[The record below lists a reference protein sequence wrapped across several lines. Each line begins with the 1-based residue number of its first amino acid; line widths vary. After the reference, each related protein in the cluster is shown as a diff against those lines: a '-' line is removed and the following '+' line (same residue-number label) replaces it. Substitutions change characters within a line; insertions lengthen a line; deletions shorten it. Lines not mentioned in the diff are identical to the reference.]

1 MIRKKRIVFLL
12 AFLLFLSSVTG
23 INIVS
28 GAESGVMC
36 GDIDN
41 NSAINSID
49 FALLR
54 KHLLGMDILAGDAL
68 KAADV
73 NVDNS
78 VNSIDIAL
86 LKMHLLG
93 IKLLD
98 IGKKFEKIED
108 ALMTYSGLTIVSYGG
123 YLNGES
129 FQQEGIITYN
139 GYQYTA
145 FWNTNRHVVFAR
157 RALPSGEWK
166 KFEFMD
172 HTNTANDAHNT
183 ISLGICPKDG
193 TIHLSFDHHGNDLHY
208 RRSVIGLA
216 NDPEKYSWDAKS
228 FGAVTSVLGNT
239 KVTLV
244 TYPRFITTPEGNML
258 FEYRYGTS
266 GSGDQYLW
274 EYSGTTQQWTSIGK
288 YLDGISHS
296 INAYAHGLSYG
307 KDGKRLHMTW
317 CWRETPDAATNHD
330 LCYIYSDDNGRT
342 WKNNAGNE
350 VSRTGSTFVTK
361 NSFGIKVWNINQNR
375 GLINQ
380 EHSTVDSMGRV
391 HVLLSHMPD
400 GEADDSNFTNSR
412 NKSKYFHYWRDT
424 DGTWSRN
431 EMGYSVV
438 ANFRGKLAVSASNT
452 VYAILPNLRIACATA
467 ANNWTDWT
475 LIDTSNQGRFFS
487 DPLIDTNRLYIEDK
501 LTVLCPVEKSPNIY
515 ALTYNLK

>member
-1 MIRKKRIVFLL
+1 MIGKKGIVLLLAVFLL
-12 AFLLFLSSVTG
+12 LSSING
-23 INIVS
+23 ISMVLA
-28 GAESGVMC
+28 AEEEVIR
-36 GDIDN
+36 GDIDKN
-41 NSAINSID
+41 GQINSID

-54 KHLLGMDILAGDAL
+54 KHLLGMDALSGDAL

-73 NVDNS
+73 NYDNS
-78 VNSIDIAL
+78 VNSLDIAH

-98 IGKKFEKIED
+98 SGKKFEKIED
-108 ALMTYSGLTIVSYGG
+108 ALMTYSGLTVVSYGG

-129 FQQEGIITYN
+129 FQQDGIITYN

-157 RALPSGEWK
+157 RELPSGEWK
-166 KFEFMD
+166 KFEFVD
-172 HTNTANDAHNT
+172 YTNTANDAHNT
-183 ISLGICPKDG
+183 ISIGICPNDG
-193 TIHLSFDHHGNDLHY
+193 TIHLSFDHHGDDLHY
-208 RRSVIGLA
+208 RRSVVGLA
-216 NDPEKYSWDAKS
+216 NNPENYSWDTKS
-228 FGAVTSVLGNT
+228 FGAVTSVLQNT

-244 TYPRFITTPEGNML
+244 TYPRFITTPEGNLL

-274 EYSGTTQQWTSIGK
+274 EYSGTSQQWTSIGK

-296 INAYAHGLSYG
+296 INAYAHGISYG
-307 KDGKRLHMTW
+307 KEGKRLYMTW

-330 LCYIYSDDNGRT
+330 LCFIYSDDNGRT

-350 VSRTGSTFVTK
+350 VAKSGSTFVTK
-361 NSFGIKVWNINQNR
+361 YSEGIKVWNINQNR

-391 HVLLSHMPD
+391 HVMLSHMPD
-400 GEADDSNFTNSR
+400 READDSNFTNSR
-412 NKSKYFHYWRDT
+412 TKSIYFHYWRDT
-424 DGTWSRN
+424 DGTWKRN
-431 EMGYSVV
+431 EMVYNVV
-438 ANFRGKLAVSASNT
+438 ANFRGKLAVSSSNT
-452 VYAILPNLRIACATA
+452 LYAILPNLRIACATA
-467 ANNWTDWT
+467 SSNWTDWT
-475 LIDTSNQGRFFS
+475 LIDTSAQGRFFS
-487 DPLIDTNRLYIEDK
+487 DPLIDTNRLYLEDK